1 MYFDFMI
8 AHANDL
14 LQSNRWR
21 TCISTSWLPV
31 PITFFS
37 VIAVVH
43 VFQLHDWCTCIS
55 TSWLVY
61 MYFNFMTGVHVFQ
74 LHDWCTCISTSWLVY
89 MYFIFL
95 TACTNDLLQCNHSC
109 TYICQCDRLHQWP
122 FTVWSL
128 LYLPVWLMVP
138 MICSSAKTCDQG
150 TLFTQSITEFWNVL
164 PVVCKSPAYTFAV
177 WK

>member
-14 LQSNRWR
+14 LQSNHWC

-37 VIAVVH
+37 VIAV
-43 VFQLHDWCTCIS
+43 
-55 TSWLVY
+55 
-61 MYFNFMTGVHVFQ
+61 VHVFQ

-150 TLFTQSITEFWNVL
+150 TLFTQSITESFEMCCQWCANHRPTHSL
-164 PVVCKSPAYTFAV
+164 YGSRTLAV
-177 WK
+177 ILFQIYVRK